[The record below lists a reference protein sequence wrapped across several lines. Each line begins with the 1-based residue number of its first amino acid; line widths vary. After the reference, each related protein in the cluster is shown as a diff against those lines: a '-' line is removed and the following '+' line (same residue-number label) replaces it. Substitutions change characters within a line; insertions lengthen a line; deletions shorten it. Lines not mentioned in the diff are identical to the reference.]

1 MDVFE
6 QWIFFPEI
14 WLILG
19 ILLIAADV
27 LIGTAF
33 FALSIGVAALI
44 IAALLFIQ
52 DESWLGTLVIFET
65 WRGIGTWF
73 AILSLASVGIIKV
86 VFQRNEDDD
95 SDINKY

>member
-1 MDVFE
+1 VDVFE

-52 DESWLGTLVIFET
+52 DMDGFLYLPKRIFLAGPYPGQQGEQQS
-65 WRGIGTWF
+65 
-73 AILSLASVGIIKV
+73 ILDV
-86 VFQRNEDDD
+86 
-95 SDINKY
+95 